1 MSNFDY
7 FMFTFAIVLTIL
19 GVAILAYSNKVNSE
33 RKSIVEPLLD
43 EEAKIGEKIN
53 KNGILP

>member
-1 MSNFDY
+1 
-7 FMFTFAIVLTIL
+7 MFTFAIVLTIL

-43 EEAKIGEKIN
+43 EEAKLVKIN
-53 KNGILP
+53 KT